1 MRHLLSTLF
10 YLRKNKEDR
19 NNLIP
24 IYLRVTVDGKR
35 AEISTNRK
43 ISVDDWDSSACCAK
57 GISEEVRIL
66 NNHLASLKASVEKQY
81 YILESQ
87 GKEITAEALKNAVL
101 GISEKKHSLIEI
113 YQYHN
118 DQIFQ
123 KIGKGFAPATWER
136 HKVAIGKMKDF
147 LRYKYHKTDIALDD
161 LNFQFGSN
169 YELYLKTHDNC
180 GHNTTMKHIKSLKR
194 IINFAIEHEWLDRNP
209 FINIKCKFDDS
220 KRSYLSKQ
228 DLTKLEEKVF
238 SIPRLQEVKDIFLF
252 SCYTGLAYSDVSA
265 LTPDDITIGID
276 GEKWIVIY
284 RKKTGT
290 RSPIPLLP
298 QALNIID
305 RYKDTAEITGK
316 LLPFKSNQKMNGY
329 LKEIADICGITQV
342 LSTHVARHTFATT
355 VTLANGVPIET
366 VSKMLGHTDIRT
378 TQIYSKVVDSKISS
392 DMMRLK
398 ECLNVTPPKKVVNFT
413 S

>member
-1 MRHLLSTLF
+1 
-10 YLRKNKEDR
+10 
-19 NNLIP
+19 
-24 IYLRVTVDGKR
+24 
-35 AEISTNRK
+35 
-43 ISVDDWDSSACCAK
+43 
-57 GISEEVRIL
+57 
-66 NNHLASLKASVEKQY
+66 
-81 YILESQ
+81 
-87 GKEITAEALKNAVL
+87 
-101 GISEKKHSLIEI
+101 
-113 YQYHN
+113 
-118 DQIFQ
+118 
-123 KIGKGFAPATWER
+123 
-136 HKVAIGKMKDF
+136 MKDF
-147 LRYKYHKTDIALDD
+147 LRYQYHKTDIALDD
-161 LNFQFGSN
+161 LNFQFASN
-169 YELYLKTHDNC
+169 YELYLKQHDNC
-180 GHNTTMKHIKSLKR
+180 GHNTMIKHMKSLKR
-194 IINFAIEHEWLDRNP
+194 VINFAIEREWLDRNP
-209 FINIKCKFDDS
+209 FIKFKCKFDDS

-252 SCYTGLAYSDVSA
+252 ACYTGLAYSDVSA

-298 QALNIID
+298 QALNIIE
-305 RYKDTAEITGK
+305 RYKEEAEITGK

-329 LKEIADICGITQV
+329 LKEIADVCGITQV

-392 DMMRLK
+392 DMLKLK

-413 S
+413 N

>member
-10 YLRKNKEDR
+10 YLRKNKIDR
-19 NNLIP
+19 NDFIP

-43 ISVDDWDSSACCAK
+43 IKEGDWDASACCAD
-57 GISEEVRIL
+57 GISEEARIL
-66 NNHLASLKASVEKQY
+66 NNHLSGLKSAVEKQY
-81 YILESQ
+81 YLLESQ
-87 GKEITAEALKNAVL
+87 GKKITADALKNAIL
-101 GISEKKHSLIEI
+101 GISEKKNFLIQI

-118 DQIFQ
+118 DLIFQ

-161 LNFQFGSN
+161 LNFQFASN

-194 IINFAIEHEWLDRNP
+194 VIHFAIENEWLDRDP

-220 KRSYLSKQ
+220 KRSYLPKQ

-305 RYKDTAEITGK
+305 RYKEEAEITGK

-355 VTLANGVPIET
+355 ITLANGVPIET

-392 DMMRLK
+392 DMLKLK
-398 ECLNVTPPKKVVNFT
+398 ECLNIAPAKKAVNFT
-413 S
+413 I